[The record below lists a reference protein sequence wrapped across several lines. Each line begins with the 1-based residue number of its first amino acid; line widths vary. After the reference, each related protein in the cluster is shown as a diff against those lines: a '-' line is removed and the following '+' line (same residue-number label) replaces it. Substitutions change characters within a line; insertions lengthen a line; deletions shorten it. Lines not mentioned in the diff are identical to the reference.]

1 MVFLLALALVFP
13 VAADP
18 ILEPGIESWDEA
30 ARQEGLL
37 AKDASLTQPRRL
49 LLAWYTSHYQ
59 DARSR
64 QPRIRHILW
73 TIRNRPDLHLL
84 DSRSLRIDERDTGA
98 FGEARKAWLEAMA
111 VRGRDPFVPLRAAAA
126 LMRSDRETA
135 ARWLRNLLRR
145 IEPDARREE
154 EVPPPPTPG
163 GQWWSWGFVKGDAL
177 RTLAQ
182 LYADA
187 IVGVTARTPWEGTG
201 PLDDAI
207 ARSSFALAARR
218 ELDASRDAQLLAETA
233 WWLHLTCESFR
244 RESRPPR
251 DEFVPIAWAWL
262 RRAESTGEA
271 AWAVSGYMDPFQRY
285 WSRLRPDLVPAAAR
299 RIQASPVKAVST
311 VPAVCP
317 AGLNVGPAGVSVN
330 VRLIIAADG
339 RVRFAMFLGGPVGT
353 MKPALKAVR
362 QWRFAPTTQ
371 GPEPVEVE
379 TTIAVPMCTASR

>member
-1 MVFLLALALVFP
+1 MVLASP
-13 VAADP
+13 VVATP
-18 ILEPGIESWDEA
+18 IFEPGIESWDEA
-30 ARQEGLL
+30 ARQESLL
-37 AKDASLTQPRRL
+37 TRDPTLTQPRRL

-59 DARSR
+59 DSRSR
-64 QPRIRHILW
+64 EPRIRHILW
-73 TIRNRPDLHLL
+73 TIRNRPDLHLV
-84 DSRSLRIDERDTGA
+84 DSRSFRIDERDTQA
-98 FGEARKAWLEAMA
+98 FAEARKAWLDAA
-111 VRGRDPFVPLRAAAA
+111 ARRGSDPFVPLRAAAA
-126 LMRSDRETA
+126 LMRSDRELA
-135 ARWLRNLLRR
+135 ARWLRDLLRR

-163 GQWWSWGFVKGDAL
+163 GQWWTWGFVKGDAL

-244 RESRPPR
+244 RENRPPR
-251 DEFVPIAWAWL
+251 DGFVPVAWAWL

-271 AWAVSGYMDPFQRY
+271 AWAVNGYTDPFQRY
-285 WSRLRPDLVPAAAR
+285 WSRLRPDLVPAPVR
-299 RIQASPVKAVST
+299 RIQSSPVKAVST

-317 AGLNVGPAGVSVN
+317 PGLNAGPAGVSVN
-330 VRLIIAADG
+330 VRLILAPDG

-353 MKPALKAVR
+353 MRPALNAVK

-371 GPEPVEVE
+371 GGQAVEVE
-379 TTIAVPMCTASR
+379 TMVAVPVCGPGGL